1 MVDNDLGGALKRFSA
16 REIATM
22 IPRLL
27 YEDEYYSVALIDI
40 GSGELTRCRMI
51 FSNDEDVI
59 ESSNIYDNVRKTII
73 DKWVP
78 DEEREDYAEAGELTT
93 IIKNLDENGTYEFTI
108 HHVMDGEVLLFR
120 YHYMYFDKEHT
131 VILTTMKN
139 ITGLEET
146 DMVTGGV
153 NRKGFKR
160 LADRILK
167 GETSTDRYAMM
178 YIDLKSFKSVNEI
191 IGFKGGDA
199 LLRYFV
205 KYINNSPLKP
215 LLTARNS
222 SDHFACLVEC
232 KNLDYDRLADI
243 FEFDFEYSGKSV
255 NVYARCGICKVDR
268 FPSDVDAMY
277 DMAKLACENI
287 TNEYMQP
294 YIVFNTD
301 MSDLYIKQCMIQSH
315 LPYALERNELQVFY
329 QPIYDPY
336 TEKIVE
342 AEALIRWIMPNGD
355 MVSPGLFLPTLE
367 KNGHIAK
374 VDYFVSHTVNRF
386 IEDRLNNGKYI
397 VPVTV
402 NLSRM
407 DFYDAKTPTA
417 IMDEIIAKSSLRPYR
432 MFEITESAYMSLN
445 NRAEE
450 MIGRM
455 RSLGVGL
462 LLDDFGSGFSSYGT
476 IANYDFDIIKLDMQ
490 FIRMLGKNKKS
501 EKIIRSII
509 SMAHELGI
517 KIVTE
522 GAESK
527 EQVEFLKEC
536 GSDYIQGYYFSRPIP
551 QSEFEKLLDANN

>member
-1 MVDNDLGGALKRFSA
+1 MVDNDLCGVLNRFST
-16 REIATM
+16 REIAAM
-22 IPRLL
+22 LPKIL
-27 YEDEYYSVALIDI
+27 YEDEYYSVALIDVESRGI
-40 GSGELTRCRMI
+40 TRCRMI
-51 FSNDEDVI
+51 FSNDEDVLDRSA
-59 ESSNIYDNVRKTII
+59 EYDSVRRTIT
-73 DKWVP
+73 DKWIP
-78 DEEREDYAEAGELTT
+78 DEEREDYEEAGDLTT
-93 IIKNLDENGTYEFTI
+93 IIKNLDDKGTYEFTT
-108 HHVMDGEVLLFR
+108 HHVMGGEVLLFR
-120 YHYMYFDKEHT
+120 YRYIYFDKEHT
-131 VILTTMKN
+131 VILTTMKD
-139 ITGLEET
+139 ITSLEET

-153 NRKGFKR
+153 NRKGFRR
-160 LADRILK
+160 LADRIFK
-167 GETSTDRYAMM
+167 GETATDRYALL
-178 YIDLKSFKSVNEI
+178 YIDLKNFKSVNEI

-199 LLRYFV
+199 LLRYFL
-205 KYINNSPLKP
+205 KYINNSPLNP
-215 LLTARNS
+215 VLTARNS
-222 SDHFACLVEC
+222 ADHFACLVEC

-243 FEFDFEYSGKSV
+243 FQFEFIYDGKSI

-268 FPSDVDAMY
+268 FPADVDAMY
-277 DMAKLACENI
+277 DMAKLACNNL

-294 YIVFNTD
+294 YILFNND
-301 MSDLYIKQCMIQSH
+301 MSDLYIKQCMIHSN

-355 MVSPGLFLPTLE
+355 VISPGLFLPTLE

-374 VDYFVSHTVNRF
+374 VDYFVSHTVNKF
-386 IEDRLNNGKYI
+386 IEDRLNSGRHV

-407 DFYDAKTPTA
+407 DFYDAKTPSA
-417 IMDEIIAKSSLRPYR
+417 IIDEIIAKSSLRPYR

-445 NRAEE
+445 DRAEE

-501 EKIIRSII
+501 GKIIRSII
-509 SMAHELGI
+509 SMAHELGV
-517 KIVTE
+517 KIVAE
-522 GAESK
+522 GAETR

-551 QSEFEKLLDANN
+551 QSEFEKLLDEC

>member
-1 MVDNDLGGALKRFSA
+1 MGDNYLGGAFKRFSA
-16 REIATM
+16 REIAVM
-22 IPRLL
+22 LPRLL

-40 GSGELTRCRMI
+40 GSGELIRCRMI

-59 ESSNIYDNVRKTII
+59 DSSDTYDNVRRAITG
-73 DKWVP
+73 KWVP
-78 DEEREDYAEAGELTT
+78 DEEREDYVGAGELKT
-93 IIKNLDENGTYEFTI
+93 IVKNLDENGTYEFTI
-108 HHVMDGEVLLFR
+108 HHVLDGEALLFR

-167 GETSTDRYAMM
+167 DETSTDRYAIM
-178 YIDLKSFKSVNEI
+178 YIDLKNFKSVNEI

-222 SDHFACLVEC
+222 ADHFACLVEC

-243 FEFDFEYSGKSV
+243 FEFDFEYGGKSV

-268 FPSDVDAMY
+268 FPADVDAMY
-277 DMAKLACENI
+277 DMAKLACEHI

-301 MSDLYIKQCMIQSH
+301 MSDLYIKQCMIHSH

-374 VDYFVSHTVNRF
+374 VDYFVSYTVNRF
-386 IEDRLNNGKYI
+386 IEDRLNNSKYV

-455 RSLGVGL
+455 HSLGVGL

-476 IANYDFDIIKLDMQ
+476 IANYDFDIIKIDMQ

-522 GAESK
+522 GAETR

-551 QSEFEKLLDANN
+551 QSEFEKLLDADN

>member
-22 IPRLL
+22 LPRLL

-59 ESSNIYDNVRKTII
+59 DRSDVYDNVRRTII
-73 DKWVP
+73 DKWIP

-93 IIKNLDENGTYEFTI
+93 IIKNLDDNGTYEFTM
-108 HHVMDGEVLLFR
+108 HHVIDGEVLLFR
-120 YHYMYFDKEHT
+120 YHYMYFDKEYT

-139 ITGLEET
+139 ITSLEET
-146 DMVTGGV
+146 DMVTGGI

-167 GETSTDRYAMM
+167 DETATDRYALM
-178 YIDLKSFKSVNEI
+178 YIDLKNFKSVNEI

-205 KYINNSPLKP
+205 KYINNSSLNP

-243 FEFDFEYSGKSV
+243 FEFEFIYDGKNI

-268 FPSDVDAMY
+268 FPADVDAMY

-294 YIVFNTD
+294 YIIFNKD
-301 MSDLYIKQCMIQSH
+301 MSDLYIKQCMIHSH
-315 LPYALERNELQVFY
+315 LPYALEKNELQVFY

-342 AEALIRWIMPNGD
+342 AEALIRWIMPNGV
-355 MVSPGLFLPTLE
+355 VSPGLFLPTLE

-374 VDYFVSHTVNRF
+374 VDYFVSHTVNKF
-386 IEDRLNNGKYI
+386 IEDRLNSGRHV

-407 DFYDAKTPTA
+407 DFYDTKTPSA
-417 IMDEIIAKSSLRPYR
+417 IMDEIIAKSNLRRYR

-450 MIGRM
+450 MIGKM

-522 GAESK
+522 GAETK

-551 QSEFEKLLDANN
+551 QSEFEKLLDEC